1 MLEDGLARAVKASLM
16 GGVTAR
22 VVLVEGR
29 QRQVRR
35 MLAALG
41 CDVRRL
47 VRVRIGPLLL
57 GELHHGEHR
66 ELRAREVEALRAAVG
81 LDA

>member
-1 MLEDGLARAVKASLM
+1 MWVK
-16 GGVTAR
+16 

-35 MLAALG
+35 MLDAIG
-41 CDVRRL
+41 CPVQRL
-47 VRVRIGPLLL
+47 RRVRIGPLLL
-57 GELHHGEHR
+57 GGLELGAWRRLSE
-66 ELRAREVEALRAAVG
+66 REVGALRAAVG